1 MFAIIET
8 GGKQFKVAEGQK
20 LEVEKLE
27 VKAGGTFKIDEVL
40 LISEK
45 GHVTIGKPYIK
56 GASVSGKV
64 IAHGKE
70 DKILVFKMKA
80 KKRYQKTQGHR
91 QNYTEIEI
99 TEIKASGS
107 VKSEAP
113 AKKEEAVEAPKE
125 APVKA
130 AAKPKAKKPT
140 AKKD

>member
-45 GHVTIGKPYIK
+45 GQVTIGKPYIK

-113 AKKEEAVEAPKE
+113 AKKEDV
-125 APVKA
+125 PVKVETK
-130 AAKPKAKKPT
+130 AKTPAKAKKP
-140 AKKD
+140 AVKKN

>member
-113 AKKEEAVEAPKE
+113 AKKEEAAEAPKE

-140 AKKD
+140 SPKA